1 MGLARVSL
9 PDGPLQRAPRPLIGW
24 AGAFLV
30 FVLTLFV
37 AAVCAAIALGFWMTA
52 ARGEAVPDFTGG
64 LAVLITAIAPV
75 AGALHHFLQN
85 RSRERRDS
93 IAYSGGQAPPPF
105 QSPAGSEPDPE
116 NWPRPGG
123 QQ

>member
-1 MGLARVSL
+1 MSL
-9 PDGPLQRAPRPLIGW
+9 NDGPLQRAPRPLIGW

-37 AAVCAAIALGFWMTA
+37 AAVCGAIALGFWMTA
-52 ARGEAVPDFTGG
+52 AKGEAVPDFTGG

-85 RSRERRDS
+85 RSRERRDT
-93 IAYSGGQAPPPF
+93 IAYSGGQVAPPF
-105 QSPAGSEPDPE
+105 QSPAGSPASPEPDPE

-123 QQ
+123 QV